1 MHCWSYFFFFFQ
13 AEDGIRD
20 YKVTGVQTCA
30 LPISGEQLVG
40 GTHRRVPDVV
50 TDTRERSEPN
60 EIAATQLCPGAT
72 DVLVARMI
80 VRQAHLVPDLQD
92 AARCVAPTVH
102 VVLKRGVVEE
112 IELDQLDPRV
122 LEIEQRSILTATV
135 SAQVP
140 GQRDKPRGLGGRV
153 PRRPVVGPIDPR
165 CGSERPRVV
174 TPPARSRG
182 RLDLAEEALD
192 PGGRDGSEPTL
203 RDRQSGV
210 EGKRVELGGRRNIQ

>member
-1 MHCWSYFFFFFQ
+1 MAVAGELLLTQIGERRFELDVAS
-13 AEDGIRD
+13 
-20 YKVTGVQTCA
+20 
-30 LPISGEQLVG
+30 EQLVG

-50 TDTRERSEPN
+50 TYTRERSEPN

-135 SAQVP
+135 SAHVL
-140 GQRDKPRGLGGRV
+140 GQGDEPRGLGSRV
-153 PRRPVVGPIDPR
+153 PGRPVVRPIDPR
-165 CGSERPRVV
+165 CGSEPPPRCAS
-174 TPPARSRG
+174 PPPTLG
-182 RLDLAEEALD
+182 RLDLAQEALD